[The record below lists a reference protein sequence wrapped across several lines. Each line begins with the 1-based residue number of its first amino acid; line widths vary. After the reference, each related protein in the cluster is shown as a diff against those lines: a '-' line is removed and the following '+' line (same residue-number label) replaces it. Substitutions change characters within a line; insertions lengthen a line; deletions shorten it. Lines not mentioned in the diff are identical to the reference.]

1 MLILFNFIGLISSQ
15 ICLNPKNQQVM
26 KANEGFG
33 PFLIESSSEKLDS
46 RKKTDEDYMKNVY
59 VADKAALYRIKPGQ
73 ETISNEFSFNS
84 ADSGFGEILDMRWV
98 TQSSKLKVL
107 TLIRRVSETKIEHSI
122 FTISSK
128 NLNHKKG

>member
-1 MLILFNFIGLISSQ
+1 
-15 ICLNPKNQQVM
+15 
-26 KANEGFG
+26 
-33 PFLIESSSEKLDS
+33 
-46 RKKTDEDYMKNVY
+46 MKNVY